1 MKERIKKTG
10 IEISVDYFKCSFPIQ
25 VNKEEL
31 ESQEQQRIIEDVSK
45 FLNIPENDI
54 RPYYVN
60 KYRKAKTLGE
70 HIVLALSG
78 PEFSTG
84 YASCL
89 IELKGQACREFE
101 ARNPDKTWYDIIKFF
116 CIEYQ
121 GHMTRIDIAIDDFGN
136 NITFDYLNYKMD
148 NKQFAS
154 VFRDHDVKHFGSIE
168 KGRSLSLGSHSS
180 TMQLMIYEKAKEIF
194 TKGKELD
201 FDFDYWIR
209 YEMRFNQSKA
219 DDFIYTLIEKGEE
232 FNKYTMSVFYSL
244 LDIKDTNSREVEH
257 VRKANT
263 DPLWLSFLGN
273 VEKCKILHAKS
284 YESSYVTYQNWI
296 KQHAGKYVLYL
307 LATHQFELESVVTQL
322 LQDAVDYAEE
332 INKEKLKAIN
342 SNLRERKLLL
352 LDENDIEK
360 IRNDLIE
367 TIEERRLPF

>member
-1 MKERIKKTG
+1 MTERIKKTG

-31 ESQEQQRIIEDVSK
+31 ESSEQQRIIEDVSK
-45 FLNIPENDI
+45 FLNISNDDV

-84 YASCL
+84 YSSCL
-89 IELKGQACREFE
+89 IELKGQGCREFE

-121 GHMTRIDIAIDDFGN
+121 GHMTRLDIAIDDFGN
-136 NITFDYLNYKMD
+136 NVSFNYLIDKLD
-148 NKQFAS
+148 KKQFSS
-154 VFRDHDVKHFGSIE
+154 VFRDHNVNHFGSIE

-180 TMQLMIYEKAKEIF
+180 SMQLMIYEKGKEVMY
-194 TKGKELD
+194 KGKEID

-209 YEMRFNQSKA
+209 YEMRFNQTKA

-232 FNKYTMSVFYSL
+232 FNKYSMGVFYSL
-244 LDIKDTNSREVEH
+244 LDIKDCNSREVDN

-263 DPLWLSFLGN
+263 DPMWLTFLGN
-273 VEKCKILHAKS
+273 VEKCTLIHAKN

-296 KQHAGKYVLYL
+296 KNHAGKYVLYL
-307 LATHQFELESVVTQL
+307 LATHQFELESVFTEL
-322 LQDAVDYAEE
+322 LQNAVDYAED

-342 SNLRERKLLL
+342 SNLRERKLSL

-367 TIEERRLPF
+367 IIEERRLPF